1 MITLRFLEGMVA
13 LACKT
18 LFADRNT
25 PVRKVIR
32 RVQAEDDG
40 RTMEIDIFRSLEFP
54 RTDPISL
61 GESKAIPC

>member
-1 MITLRFLEGMVA
+1 MVA